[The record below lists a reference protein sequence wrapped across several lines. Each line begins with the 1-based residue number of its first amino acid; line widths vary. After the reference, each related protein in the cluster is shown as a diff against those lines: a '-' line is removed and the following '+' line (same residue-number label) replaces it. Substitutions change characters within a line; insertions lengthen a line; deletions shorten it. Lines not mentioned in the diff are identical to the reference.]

1 MKLKSGLKVG
11 GKQYAA
17 GDQAPMFFI
26 YPFFLFHMAM
36 FGFSGF
42 LMAYGSDSPDL
53 GFLYMHG
60 GIAIGVYLVFYLAI
74 FGLDEVKWMLIN
86 AGLGLF
92 GIWSEIDTI
101 LGWFDKSLGDFS
113 PWVHV
118 TPFLYYI
125 RVPAESRDALRAG
138 LKEAGVDTG
147 IHWQPGH
154 WFSLFKDA
162 RRGDLGITDAVGA
175 QVLSLPL
182 HSMMEPDTVDQVCDA
197 IAAFY
202 AKWRP

>member
-118 TPFLYYI
+118 KPFLYYI
-125 RVPAESRDALRAG
+125 LYTFLLRQLVLDVTGSRDNPTRRRVAETAYVVVSLMVYGGLYLLR
-138 LKEAGVDTG
+138 
-147 IHWQPGH
+147 
-154 WFSLFKDA
+154 
-162 RRGDLGITDAVGA
+162 
-175 QVLSLPL
+175 
-182 HSMMEPDTVDQVCDA
+182 
-197 IAAFY
+197 
-202 AKWRP
+202 

>member
-1 MKLKSGLKVG
+1 MKLKSAIKVG

-17 GDQAPMFFI
+17 GDRAPMKFI

-36 FGFSGF
+36 FGLSGF

-53 GFLYMHG
+53 AFLYLHG
-60 GIAIGVYLVFYLAI
+60 GIAIVVYLVFYLAI

-92 GIWSEIDTI
+92 GIWSEINYI
-101 LGWFDKSLGDFS
+101 LGWFGKSLGDFS

-125 RVPAESRDALRAG
+125 LYTFLLRQLLIDLTGSRENPARKRLVETGYVIASLALYTTFF
-138 LKEAGVDTG
+138 L
-147 IHWQPGH
+147 
-154 WFSLFKDA
+154 A
-162 RRGDLGITDAVGA
+162 R
-175 QVLSLPL
+175 
-182 HSMMEPDTVDQVCDA
+182 
-197 IAAFY
+197 
-202 AKWRP
+202 